1 MVRHKNIQKMVLRIV
16 SKAIVLTV
24 PLLGGCIWSS

>member
-1 MVRHKNIQKMVLRIV
+1 MVRHKNIQKMVFRIV
-16 SKAIVLTV
+16 SKVIVLTV